1 MTLIK
6 KQRATLFLPKDKK
19 RKDGSIPLYVRF
31 KRLGT
36 LEPKYS
42 LNISVQEGEWDD
54 ELKRSK
60 NVLNDALIQKEKARI
75 DLCLEQAFITQQEL
89 TKDDLDR
96 IIKGDYLQPPRKS
109 SSFYDYWEE
118 YVRTGMDRGSLSNST
133 RRGYH
138 STLCAL
144 KGFKSEIKIGDIS
157 LSLLERFDRYLLSK
171 AKKDGKG
178 DIPGARKNHFKRISS
193 VISYIQ
199 ALGVDLPNPVKEKTF
214 KLPKEQQNDVYL
226 TEDELI
232 KFLDLCTFGLE
243 YDLAEDGE
251 NRFNSL
257 AIFIFSCFTG
267 LRISD
272 ATSLR
277 WGNIDISDEQSWILK
292 LRTKKTGKEV
302 IIPLP
307 DRAYLLLKIYSPGR
321 EELKEISDEFI
332 FPFRNQNKI
341 NKYLQDAA
349 ELLEIDKHITFHTA
363 RRTLATLLA
372 EKGTSEY
379 FIASILGHSST
390 TTTGRYQKWTERQ
403 AKTHRDKLSII

>member
-1 MTLIK
+1 MALIK
-6 KQRATLFLPKDKK
+6 KQRATLFLPRDKK

-54 ELKRSK
+54 ELKRSR

-96 IIKGDYLQPPRKS
+96 IIKGDNLQPPRKS

-118 YVRTGMDRGSLSNST
+118 YVRTGMDRGLLSNST
-133 RRGYH
+133 GRGYH
-138 STLCAL
+138 STLGAL

-257 AIFIFSCFTG
+257 VIFIFSCFTG

-302 IIPLP
+302 IIALP

-372 EKGTSEY
+372 EKGISEY

-390 TTTGRYQKWTERQ
+390 TTTGRYQKWTEKQ
-403 AKTHRDKLSII
+403 AKTHKDRLSII